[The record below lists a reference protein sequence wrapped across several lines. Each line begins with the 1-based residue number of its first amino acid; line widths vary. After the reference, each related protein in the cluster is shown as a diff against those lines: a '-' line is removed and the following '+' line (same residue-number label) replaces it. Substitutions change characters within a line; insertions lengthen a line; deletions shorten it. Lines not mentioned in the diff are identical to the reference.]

1 MRLVFV
7 AATTRGGLS
16 DEVSPVFGRAPT
28 FTVVTV
34 EDGEFKDVEVIPN
47 PYQGAPSGAG
57 IQAAQL
63 VASRGP
69 KAAFAGNFGPNVT
82 GVLAQAGVE
91 LVPTSGLTVQEA
103 VKAYLDG
110 TLTPQPSAAFG
121 PGMGTGRGMRG
132 GGMGRGMGRG
142 MGAFGA
148 WGAPPP
154 PPTPQDTQTLK
165 DRISRLERE
174 LSEVKRKL
182 KELGGE

>member
-1 MRLVFV
+1 MRFVLV

-34 EDGEFKDVEVIPN
+34 EDGEVKDVEVIPN

-57 IQAAQL
+57 VQAAQL
-63 VASRGP
+63 VASRAP
-69 KAAFAGNFGPNVT
+69 KAVFAGNFGPNVA

-91 LVPTSGLTVQEA
+91 LVPTSGLTVKDA

-110 TLTPQPSAAFG
+110 ALTPQSSGAFG
-121 PGMGTGRGMRG
+121 PGMGPGWGMRG
-132 GGMGRGMGRG
+132 GGMGRG

-154 PPTPQDTQTLK
+154 PTLEDAQALK